1 MEHRPDRSPA
11 HAGGIEGRVR
21 MGLARERWWH
31 HPIAV
36 RTETH
41 DHGPT
46 VTLSK
51 GAALSLRTF
60 LNSLFS
66 RSRSDQ
72 HVERYIVREHERGRP
87 FAEIMEDAYVRN
99 RTTEEQR
106 ARIVERPEVIAAMR
120 RNLASGA
127 TVE

>member
-1 MEHRPDRSPA
+1 
-11 HAGGIEGRVR
+11 
-21 MGLARERWWH
+21 
-31 HPIAV
+31 
-36 RTETH
+36 
-41 DHGPT
+41 

-72 HVERYIVREHERGRP
+72 HVERYVVREHERGRP